1 MQLMNGINVWLTG
14 IFAVMGRTTLSGAL
28 VGLSITYAIQVNI
41 SYHHATPTSIHV
53 DVISHYVYTPIQYT
67 VILYF

>member
-28 VGLSITYAIQVNI
+28 VGLSITYAIQVN
-41 SYHHATPTSIHV
+41 SYYNVAITSIHV
-53 DVISHYVYTPIQYT
+53 HVDDISHYVYKPVKYT
-67 VILYF
+67 AIL